1 MFYLVK
7 SNSLVKNIKKLPEP
21 IVEHILSFCNYDKIE
36 HDLEVSL
43 KNFGKA
49 FCFWSMFIIIA
60 YFTGSLVTGYHFSVS
75 IILLNILIGW
85 LIVSFIF
92 VLFSVLQV
100 LIFEEKNCIVNTSI
114 TPLLP
119 T

>member
-7 SNSLVKNIKKLPEP
+7 SNSLVKNIEKLPEP
-21 IVEHILSFCNYDKIE
+21 IVQHILSFCNYDKIE
-36 HDLEVSL
+36 NDLEVSL

-49 FCFWSMFIIIA
+49 FCFWSMFIIITC
-60 YFTGSLVTGYHFSVS
+60 FTGSLDTGYHFSVS
-75 IILLNILIGW
+75 IILLNILIGC
-85 LIVSFIF
+85 LIVF
-92 VLFSVLQV
+92 FSVLQV
-100 LIFEEKNCIVNTSI
+100 LIFEEKNCKLNTSI